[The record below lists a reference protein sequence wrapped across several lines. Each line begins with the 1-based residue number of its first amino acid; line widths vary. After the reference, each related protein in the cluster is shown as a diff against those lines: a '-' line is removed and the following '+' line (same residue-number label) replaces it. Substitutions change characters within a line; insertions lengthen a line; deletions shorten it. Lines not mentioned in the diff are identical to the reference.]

1 MRRNTLFECTDVLKI
16 NSKKK
21 FKKILKKPLTKT
33 QKCGILIFVSFDAGY
48 AGIAQLAEQLICN
61 QQVVGSSPITSSTS
75 EQAIYRLLC
84 FFLQKIRAHSC
95 RCSSF
100 IAKGHI
106 CVSYSVASAF
116 ITPLAHY
123 QPFAKRRLRRKYFY
137 GSPFP
142 QRCKKLLAPFC
153 FIE

>member
-84 FFLQKIRAHSC
+84 FFLQKSERTHAAAPPLSQKVT
-95 RCSSF
+95 F
-100 IAKGHI
+100 
-106 CVSYSVASAF
+106 ASA
-116 ITPLAHY
+116 IQL
-123 QPFAKRRLRRKYFY
+123 Q
-137 GSPFP
+137 
-142 QRCKKLLAPFC
+142 APS
-153 FIE
+153 

>member
-61 QQVVGSSPITSSTS
+61 QQVVGSSPITSSN
-75 EQAIYRLLC
+75 IFILC
-84 FFLQKIRAHSC
+84 LWGNSRV
-95 RCSSF
+95 
-100 IAKGHI
+100 AKGG
-106 CVSYSVASAF
+106 
-116 ITPLAHY
+116 
-123 QPFAKRRLRRKYFY
+123 RL
-137 GSPFP
+137 
-142 QRCKKLLAPFC
+142 
-153 FIE
+153 